1 MHMSGILFT
10 ILNTLVIIGA
20 IASAITAVHAEK
32 LISSVLALAATG
44 SFVGLEFILLQ
55 APDVAIAEVS
65 VGAILSTILY
75 IVALRKCREVDRKLE
90 ADLEATAASGVSHGT
105 TASGVS
111 HGTTV
116 AGTAHGTTVSGAAHG
131 TTVPGPVHGT
141 AVSGAAHDT
150 VKTAEAAQ
158 KAAWSGTSGE
168 TSGKG
173 EDSHE

>member
-1 MHMSGILFT
+1 MSGILFT

-105 TASGVS
+105 
-111 HGTTV
+111 
-116 AGTAHGTTVSGAAHG
+116 
-131 TTVPGPVHGT
+131 

-150 VKTAEAAQ
+150 VETAEAAQ

>member
-1 MHMSGILFT
+1 MSGILFT

-105 TASGVS
+105 AV
-111 HGTTV
+111 V
-116 AGTAHGTTVSGAAHG
+116 GTAHGKTVSGAAHG

-150 VKTAEAAQ
+150 VETAEAAQ

>member
-1 MHMSGILFT
+1 MSGILFT

-105 TASGVS
+105 A
-111 HGTTV
+111 V
-116 AGTAHGTTVSGAAHG
+116 AGTAHGKTVSGAAHG
-131 TTVPGPVHGT
+131 TIVPGPVHGT

-150 VKTAEAAQ
+150 VETAEAAQ

>member
-105 TASGVS
+105 AV
-111 HGTTV
+111 V
-116 AGTAHGTTVSGAAHG
+116 GTAHGKTVSGAAHG
-131 TTVPGPVHGT
+131 TIVPGPVHGT

-150 VKTAEAAQ
+150 VETAEAAQ

>member
-105 TASGVS
+105 AV
-111 HGTTV
+111 V
-116 AGTAHGTTVSGAAHG
+116 GTAHGKTVSGAAHG

-150 VKTAEAAQ
+150 VETAEAAQ

>member
-32 LISSVLALAATG
+32 LISSVIALAATG

-105 TASGVS
+105 AV
-111 HGTTV
+111 V
-116 AGTAHGTTVSGAAHG
+116 GTAHGKTVSGAAHG
-131 TTVPGPVHGT
+131 TIVPGPVHGT

-150 VKTAEAAQ
+150 VETAEAAQ

>member
-1 MHMSGILFT
+1 MRFCPH
-10 ILNTLVIIGA
+10 
-20 IASAITAVHAEK
+20 
-32 LISSVLALAATG
+32 
-44 SFVGLEFILLQ
+44 
-55 APDVAIAEVS
+55 
-65 VGAILSTILY
+65 

-105 TASGVS
+105 AV
-111 HGTTV
+111 V
-116 AGTAHGTTVSGAAHG
+116 GTAHGKTVSGAAHG
-131 TTVPGPVHGT
+131 TIVPGPVHGT

-150 VKTAEAAQ
+150 VETAEAAQ

>member
-105 TASGVS
+105 AV
-111 HGTTV
+111 V
-116 AGTAHGTTVSGAAHG
+116 GTAHGKTVSSAAHG
-131 TTVPGPVHGT
+131 TIVPGPVHGT

-150 VKTAEAAQ
+150 VETAEAAQ

>member
-1 MHMSGILFT
+1 MSGILFT

-105 TASGVS
+105 AV
-111 HGTTV
+111 V
-116 AGTAHGTTVSGAAHG
+116 GTAHGKTVSGAAHG
-131 TTVPGPVHGT
+131 TIVPGPVHGT

-150 VKTAEAAQ
+150 VETAEATQ

>member
-105 TASGVS
+105 A
-111 HGTTV
+111 V
-116 AGTAHGTTVSGAAHG
+116 AGTAHGKTVSGAAHR

-150 VKTAEAAQ
+150 VETAEAAQ

>member
-32 LISSVLALAATG
+32 LISSILALAATG

-75 IVALRKCREVDRKLE
+75 IVALRKCREVDRKME
-90 ADLEATAASGVSHGT
+90 ADLET
-105 TASGVS
+105 
-111 HGTTV
+111 
-116 AGTAHGTTVSGAAHG
+116 TTVSAAAHNM
-131 TTVPGPVHGT
+131 VE
-141 AVSGAAHDT
+141 
-150 VKTAEAAQ
+150 TAESAQ
-158 KAAWSGTSGE
+158 KAAWSAANGE
-168 TSGKG
+168 TGRKG

>member
-105 TASGVS
+105 A
-111 HGTTV
+111 V
-116 AGTAHGTTVSGAAHG
+116 AGTAHGKMVSGAAHG

-150 VKTAEAAQ
+150 VETAEAAQ